1 MNKLFVAIKTKE
13 GHETVVD
20 FSKVI
25 EFFYDPKE
33 EQITLIF
40 DIDDGFTGTIT
51 PLDVPKM
58 HYTLIFDITPQEYER
73 IKSVLEVL

>member
-13 GHETVVD
+13 GHETVID

-25 EFFYDPKE
+25 EFFYDSKE

-51 PLDVPKM
+51 PLDVSKM
-58 HYTLIFDITPQEYER
+58 HYTLILDVTPQEYER
-73 IKSVLEVL
+73 IKSVLKIL